1 MQGKDY
7 KLLMHNISMKKINIA
22 IAFIIILSFVIA
34 AYAYNTIPG
43 NIVASHWNFK
53 GEVNGYMPKFWG
65 LFLMPIISVALF
77 LLFLAIPKI
86 DPLKK
91 NIDKFRNY
99 YNSLIFII
107 LLFFFYIFLLTI
119 IANFGYQ
126 FNMNY
131 ALIPALGI
139 LFIFIGA
146 IMKKMKRNW
155 FMGIR
160 TPWTISNDEVWK
172 KTHDLGSVLFIL
184 AGIAAIVG
192 IFFQEYLWWFILV
205 PILVA
210 AIVPVVYSYIIWRKI
225 KK

>member
-1 MQGKDY
+1 
-7 KLLMHNISMKKINIA
+7 MKKINIA
-22 IAFIIILSFVIA
+22 ISCIVVLSFIIA
-34 AYAYNTIPG
+34 AYAYNAIPG
-43 NIVASHWNFK
+43 NIVASHWGFK

-65 LFLMPIISVALF
+65 LFLMPIISLALL
-77 LLFLAIPKI
+77 LLFLVIPRI

-91 NIDKFRNY
+91 NIDKFRVY
-99 YNSLIFII
+99 YDSLILVIM
-107 LLFFFYIFLLTI
+107 LFFFYIFMLTI
-119 IANFGYQ
+119 IANFGYN

-131 ALIPALGI
+131 AMIPALGI

-172 KTHDLGSVLFIL
+172 KTHDLGSILFIL
-184 AGIAAIVG
+184 AGIAAIIGV
-192 IFFQEYLWWFILV
+192 FFQKYLWWFILL
-205 PILVA
+205 PTLIA
-210 AIVPVVYSYIIWRKI
+210 AIVPIVYSYIIYRRI